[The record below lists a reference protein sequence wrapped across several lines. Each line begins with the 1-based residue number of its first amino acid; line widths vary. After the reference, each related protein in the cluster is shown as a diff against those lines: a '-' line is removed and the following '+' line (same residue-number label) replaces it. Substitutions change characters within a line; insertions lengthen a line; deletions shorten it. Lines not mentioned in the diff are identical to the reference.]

1 MSYINPIFGAAPDSI
16 NRRLAFV
23 LMPFKDDLTRIYV
36 SIVKPVV
43 KENGLDCLRAA
54 DYKTARAIIQDI
66 WYVICESRL
75 VIADMTGLNPNVM
88 YELGIAHAVG
98 KNTIIIHQKKQDIQF
113 PFELAHIRRIEY
125 EDTAEGGK
133 ILERELNKTL
143 RSVLKQQP
151 LIGPIMAKVS
161 ETPEPATRTSS
172 VGGDPTKRLGKTIPV
187 ESTQTQGDIKLTLH
201 SVDLKQDATIAYLSV
216 ENNSLEEIS
225 FFSSYS
231 YIVQGTKQ
239 FRCDGLSI
247 NTKIAPG
254 IEEEGYA
261 YFQAVDYV
269 QGRIRFNF
277 EILYNR
283 NFMFDVKIL
292 PV

>member
-201 SVDLKQDATIAYLSV
+201 SVDLKQDRSTY
-216 ENNSLEEIS
+216 S
-225 FFSSYS
+225 FLQWFVSE
-231 YIVQGTKQ
+231 Q
-239 FRCDGLSI
+239 
-247 NTKIAPG
+247 
-254 IEEEGYA
+254 IEEETLFHTILQKFDLLGKDKL
-261 YFQAVDYV
+261 AVYQIDQSLASV
-269 QGRIRFNF
+269 RSQVMSKQTS
-277 EILYNR
+277 L
-283 NFMFDVKIL
+283 KTSL
-292 PV
+292 K